1 MEAVSI
7 LTTAAPIAEDGV
19 MGKRTDTV
27 SVLVPKGKVNTRVHG
42 NMVMNFRASIYG

>member
-7 LTTAAPIAEDGV
+7 LTTAVPIVEDGV
-19 MGKRTDTV
+19 MEKRMDTV

-42 NMVMNFRASIYG
+42 NMVMNFPASTYG